1 MKNKNSSVINEMHRQ
16 LKNLEKDLQ
25 VKRYD
30 FSASDINKQIDKMLD
45 AEFTF
50 RTRLFRKFGKGK
62 LYQKM
67 NDWDYLILKRRK
79 LAVRRLMEEAD
90 RRYSTQYPEMC
101 VPDEYMYLNL
111 PCVALTFNG
120 LNNRFYIEMA
130 AAIWILDYLK
140 NNGKYEEAKQLFPK
154 TRAELDKVYLPN
166 LSDALHSDDAIKSV
180 IYLIQNRN
188 RGMNGFDEGKA
199 FIDEADTRIKQ
210 TPDCADLPDRKN
222 YEALISL
229 IDADTIKDIEIQ
241 FEQYVWDFTDNIFD
255 IVHGYRQRE
264 QKARKTIY
272 KAIKSQLNRIENTP
286 IQPVSPL
293 VNFYA
298 NEEIDLLFEIRET
311 TSQLKEAD
319 EELGECEALAESLY
333 RIILLI
339 PGLLRDNLDDT
350 LDEEL
355 KSQLKPIMIRQPF
368 EMCFAFLHLLD
379 NNSDLIW
386 TYNAAYAVMF
396 EVCYALPWAESECVD
411 RDWGDG
417 VGRAEEFL
425 EVTDEI
431 KAESPIDRAEDEIF
445 IRQYPSPFNDEEFPE
460 NAEYYSL
467 SQLAFTV
474 SGVIPPRY
482 NAALARQ
489 KELFLQENIPED
501 KANLLIEYL
510 SLAYSIMQRE
520 NDYRVFNDEAEM
532 EEQEESTPSVNREK
546 SDKKLKGE
554 IKRLKDHV
562 HQLEQ
567 QNKERA
573 ELLSQYERE
582 IKEAKTELAELRSM
596 IHPASEKQKKEQLKV
611 QFPYS
616 AKSRAVIVGGH
627 ESWAKAIKPLL
638 KNVRFID
645 LHEQPNA
652 SLIANSEV
660 VWIQSN
666 AIAHKHYY
674 KVMDIIRKN
683 NIKVCYFQFASA
695 EKCAEQFAMD
705 ELGVSINEQNSIS

>member
-140 NNGKYEEAKQLFPK
+140 NNGKYEEAKQLFTK

-319 EELGECEALAESLY
+319 EELGECEALAESL
-333 RIILLI
+333 
-339 PGLLRDNLDDT
+339 
-350 LDEEL
+350 
-355 KSQLKPIMIRQPF
+355 
-368 EMCFAFLHLLD
+368 
-379 NNSDLIW
+379 
-386 TYNAAYAVMF
+386 
-396 EVCYALPWAESECVD
+396 
-411 RDWGDG
+411 
-417 VGRAEEFL
+417 
-425 EVTDEI
+425 
-431 KAESPIDRAEDEIF
+431 
-445 IRQYPSPFNDEEFPE
+445 
-460 NAEYYSL
+460 
-467 SQLAFTV
+467 
-474 SGVIPPRY
+474 
-482 NAALARQ
+482 
-489 KELFLQENIPED
+489 
-501 KANLLIEYL
+501 
-510 SLAYSIMQRE
+510 
-520 NDYRVFNDEAEM
+520 
-532 EEQEESTPSVNREK
+532 
-546 SDKKLKGE
+546 
-554 IKRLKDHV
+554 
-562 HQLEQ
+562 
-567 QNKERA
+567 
-573 ELLSQYERE
+573 
-582 IKEAKTELAELRSM
+582 
-596 IHPASEKQKKEQLKV
+596 
-611 QFPYS
+611 
-616 AKSRAVIVGGH
+616 
-627 ESWAKAIKPLL
+627 
-638 KNVRFID
+638 
-645 LHEQPNA
+645 
-652 SLIANSEV
+652 
-660 VWIQSN
+660 
-666 AIAHKHYY
+666 
-674 KVMDIIRKN
+674 
-683 NIKVCYFQFASA
+683 
-695 EKCAEQFAMD
+695 
-705 ELGVSINEQNSIS
+705 